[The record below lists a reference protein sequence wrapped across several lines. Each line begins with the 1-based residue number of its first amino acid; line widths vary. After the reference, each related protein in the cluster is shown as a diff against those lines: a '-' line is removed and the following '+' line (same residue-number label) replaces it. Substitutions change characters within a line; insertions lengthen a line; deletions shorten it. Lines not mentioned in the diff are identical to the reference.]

1 MDANIKI
8 ENTLANVFEEN
19 GIFIDDKT
27 IMLADYF
34 PDSLTFVNIIIGIEE
49 AFDIELPDEM
59 LLIENLGT
67 FNNLVERIM
76 IEMVL
81 KRASN
86 DDCTYT

>member
-1 MDANIKI
+1 MNTNIKI
-8 ENTLANVFEEN
+8 ENTLTNIFEEN

-27 IMLADYF
+27 ILLSDYF

-67 FNNLVERIM
+67 FDDLLERVSH
-76 IEMVL
+76 EMER
-81 KRASN
+81 KAASN
-86 DDCTYT
+86 D